1 MRAKL
6 FVEEPAGGGAEQGG
20 AQVTN
25 ASSAT
30 NDLIP
35 PLGAVAV
42 AS

>member
-6 FVEEPAGGGAEQGG
+6 FVEEPPGGAEQG

-25 ASSAT
+25 ASATTT

-35 PLGAVAV
+35 SLGAAAV

>member
-6 FVEEPAGGGAEQGG
+6 FVEEPEGGAGQG

-25 ASSAT
+25 ASAT
-30 NDLIP
+30 TDLVP
-35 PLGAVAV
+35 PLGAAAV

>member
-6 FVEEPAGGGAEQGG
+6 FVEAPTGEEQG

-25 ASSAT
+25 ASAT
-30 NDLIP
+30 KDLIP
-35 PLGAVAV
+35 SIGAAAA

>member
-6 FVEEPAGGGAEQGG
+6 FVEEPAGGGEQEP
-20 AQVTN
+20 QVTN
-25 ASSAT
+25 ASAT

-35 PLGAVAV
+35 TLGAAAV